1 MIATKLQITHAR
13 KKFETLFKTVLDVF
27 ILCFY
32 TTSTDK
38 TLEKNYSFHVK

>member
-1 MIATKLQITHAR
+1 MIATKLQLTNAR

-32 TTSTDK
+32 TTSTGK
-38 TLEKNYSFHVK
+38 ILRKNYSFHVK